1 MTAKWTPRLKGTQ
14 GLPAG
19 LIDDQLIQYRLAGDP
34 NTYHDEA
41 GNLMWADG
49 PGCIA
54 EYRMLVPAPA
64 VPEPAPQGGAAPKPH
79 SHYFKDV
86 AGLAQ
91 VDVYRVL
98 VLFGVSDPALAHA
111 VKKLLVAG
119 GRGAGK
125 GITRDVQEAIDSLQ
139 RWQEMRDED
148 TPPLPHA

>member
-1 MTAKWTPRLKGTQ
+1 MTVSWTARMLGTA

-19 LIDDQLIQYRLAGDP
+19 LLPTQKIEYRLLGDPHAYHAKAGDL
-34 NTYHDEA
+34 N
-41 GNLMWADG
+41 WRDG

-54 EYRMLVPAPA
+54 DYRLLVPAA
-64 VPEPAPQGGAAPKPH
+64 VDAKAH

-86 AGLAQ
+86 VNLTQ

-98 VLFGVSDPALAHA
+98 VLFSVTDPALAHA

-125 GITRDVQEAIDSLQ
+125 DITRDVQEAIDSLQ
-139 RWQEMRDED
+139 RWQEMQVED
-148 TPPLPHA
+148 ARLKRA